1 MDSRILECYRMFFSL
16 RCQRVDIIYKP
27 SNGGQQDAPRYRRR
41 SCFNAARRDRATSIY
56 KPRTGISARRNYK
69 SSILSAERLSGEGAP
84 RGTTTPKSTTTNVE
98 SKIYSGAPG
107 RSWPDPVKHIHQA
120 PFKSQL
126 PIDTADKRRV
136 EVHK

>member
-1 MDSRILECYRMFFSL
+1 MNPRILERCGMFLFL
-16 RCQRVDIIYKP
+16 RCRRVDIIYKR
-27 SNGGQQDAPRYRRR
+27 SNAGQQDAPRYRRR

-84 RGTTTPKSTTTNVE
+84 RGTTPESTTTNVE